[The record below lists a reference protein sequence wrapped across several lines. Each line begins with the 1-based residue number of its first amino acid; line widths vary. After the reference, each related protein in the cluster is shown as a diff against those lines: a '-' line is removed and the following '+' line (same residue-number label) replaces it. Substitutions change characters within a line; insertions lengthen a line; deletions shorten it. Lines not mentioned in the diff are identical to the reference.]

1 MAARLERLLHALQNS
16 ANADNG
22 REGNLWSSLHVASV
36 YANYLCQ
43 LAALEKEVKERS
55 QKETQKEQQEADQP
69 IINPGFN
76 RLMLT
81 NGYVYA

>member
-1 MAARLERLLHALQNS
+1 M
-16 ANADNG
+16 
-22 REGNLWSSLHVASV
+22 
-36 YANYLCQ
+36 
-43 LAALEKEVKERS
+43 EKEVKERS

-81 NGYVYA
+81 NGYVHD